1 MQVKSSIVSTIVSK
15 LFAEEKMV
23 SENLPSSAN
32 NVTDI
37 SGESQSPEN
46 KNPNHDIVLLELY

>member
-1 MQVKSSIVSTIVSK
+1 MVTLKILSTEPSILSIIFSQ

-32 NVTDI
+32 NITDI
-37 SGESQSPEN
+37 SRER
-46 KNPNHDIVLLELY
+46 

>member
-1 MQVKSSIVSTIVSK
+1 MQVKSSIVSTIFSK

-37 SGESQSPEN
+37 SGESQSSG
-46 KNPNHDIVLLELY
+46 K

>member
-1 MQVKSSIVSTIVSK
+1 MKVKSSIVSTIFSK

-32 NVTDI
+32 NITDI
-37 SGESQSPEN
+37 SEESQSLEN
-46 KNPNHDIVLLELY
+46 NSNHDIVLLELY